1 MAKLRQTLEI
11 MLPPYQR
18 DRSAWRRKILRR
30 IQTKADSVG
39 LEFDPEQ
46 SFEVVVLLYMKK
58 GKRHII
64 HDVDNR
70 LKDILDALQ
79 GRFKGSRAKRALIAD
94 DRKVCRVLM
103 EKQENPK
110 LLGERSGG
118 RLLIRPYRRHRWP
131 LQPTKGHGLFK
142 SRAR

>member
-1 MAKLRQTLEI
+1 MAKLRQTIEI
-11 MLPPYQR
+11 TLPAYQR
-18 DRSAWRRKILRR
+18 DRSAWRRKILNA
-30 IQTKADSVG
+30 INSEAQSTGVA
-39 LEFDPEQ
+39 FDRAQ
-46 SFEVVVLLYMKK
+46 SFEVVVLLYMRK
-58 GKRHII
+58 GKRHDI

-79 GRFKGSRAKRALIAD
+79 GRFKGSRTKRPLIEN
-94 DRKVCRVLM
+94 DRKVCRVLI

-110 LLGERSGG
+110 LLGEKSGG

-131 LQPTKGHGLFK
+131 LQPTKGHGLLK